1 MNKKLKFKGSMKQFM
16 RWPLYLTILLI
27 WLDILIFM
35 VSVKAGILATLG
47 IVVYIVAALLLTRFH
62 RPLILNDLIAFA
74 NQYES
79 LEKRLLD
86 DLALPYAIMDTNG
99 RMIWSN
105 KVFAELTGKEQLYN
119 KHITTIFPEITPD
132 KLPVPEK
139 QEITEMSTN
148 FGDRIYRVSM
158 QLVISFFQIL
168 QILIVLSDVGIIFI
182 HPLLLHHHFLNVL
195 KHNHFC
201 CHFHY

>member
-86 DLALPYAIMDTNG
+86 DLALPYAIMDMEG

-105 KVFAELTGKEQLYN
+105 R
-119 KHITTIFPEITPD
+119 IFSEITGRDQFYKKISAQFFRTLLRTSSRWP
-132 KLPVPEK
+132 
-139 QEITEMSTN
+139 MSWK
-148 FGDRIYRVSM
+148 FPR
-158 QLVISFFQIL
+158 
-168 QILIVLSDVGIIFI
+168 
-182 HPLLLHHHFLNVL
+182 
-195 KHNHFC
+195 
-201 CHFHY
+201 

>member
-27 WLDILIFM
+27 WLDTLLFM
-35 VSVKAGILATLG
+35 ASAKAGILATLG

-105 KVFAELTGKEQLYN
+105 KVYAELTGKEQL
-119 KHITTIFPEITPD
+119 
-132 KLPVPEK
+132 
-139 QEITEMSTN
+139 
-148 FGDRIYRVSM
+148 
-158 QLVISFFQIL
+158 
-168 QILIVLSDVGIIFI
+168 
-182 HPLLLHHHFLNVL
+182 
-195 KHNHFC
+195 
-201 CHFHY
+201 

>member
-86 DLALPYAIMDTNG
+86 DQIG
-99 RMIWSN
+99 RASCR
-105 KVFAELTGKEQLYN
+105 E
-119 KHITTIFPEITPD
+119 
-132 KLPVPEK
+132 
-139 QEITEMSTN
+139 
-148 FGDRIYRVSM
+148 RV
-158 QLVISFFQIL
+158 
-168 QILIVLSDVGIIFI
+168 
-182 HPLLLHHHFLNVL
+182 
-195 KHNHFC
+195 
-201 CHFHY
+201 

>member
-1 MNKKLKFKGSMKQFM
+1 
-16 RWPLYLTILLI
+16 
-27 WLDILIFM
+27 M

-105 KVFAELTGKEQLYN
+105 KVFAELPGKNSCITSTLPLFFRRSHRINFLYLRN
-119 KHITTIFPEITPD
+119 RRS
-132 KLPVPEK
+132 
-139 QEITEMSTN
+139 Q
-148 FGDRIYRVSM
+148 R
-158 QLVISFFQIL
+158 
-168 QILIVLSDVGIIFI
+168 
-182 HPLLLHHHFLNVL
+182 
-195 KHNHFC
+195 
-201 CHFHY
+201 

>member
-62 RPLILNDLIAFA
+62 RPLILNDLIEFA

-79 LEKRLLD
+79 LCHYGHQWKN
-86 DLALPYAIMDTNG
+86 DLVQQGVCRA
-99 RMIWSN
+99 
-105 KVFAELTGKEQLYN
+105 
-119 KHITTIFPEITPD
+119 
-132 KLPVPEK
+132 
-139 QEITEMSTN
+139 
-148 FGDRIYRVSM
+148 YRERTAV
-158 QLVISFFQIL
+158 
-168 QILIVLSDVGIIFI
+168 
-182 HPLLLHHHFLNVL
+182 
-195 KHNHFC
+195 
-201 CHFHY
+201 

>member
-105 KVFAELTGKEQLYN
+105 KVFLQSLPGKNSSITSTLPLFFRRSHRINCLYLR
-119 KHITTIFPEITPD
+119 E
-132 KLPVPEK
+132 
-139 QEITEMSTN
+139 S
-148 FGDRIYRVSM
+148 RRS
-158 QLVISFFQIL
+158 
-168 QILIVLSDVGIIFI
+168 LS
-182 HPLLLHHHFLNVL
+182 
-195 KHNHFC
+195 
-201 CHFHY
+201 